1 MMTVQEV
8 SRQTGVSVRTLH
20 YYDQIGLL
28 PPRQVTEAGYR
39 LYDEASLERLQQ
51 VLLYKELQFPLKDI
65 KTILDSPDFDRNR
78 ALEQQIELLRLRK
91 EHLENLILL
100 AQGIYGF
107 GVKHM
112 NFDGFNGK
120 KLDEYSAQAK
130 ALYGKTDAY
139 KEFEEKTKGQS
150 KEQQRADGDG
160 LMAIF
165 SEIGAIKH
173 LSPESAEAQAL
184 IAKLQ
189 AFITDHYY
197 TCTPQD
203 LNLLIFFAFSDKSI
217 TPPYDTVI
225 IISIAVPICLMNR
238 GQYILLELVQ
248 IHCRTGDTHTSFKY
262 FLK

>member
-39 LYDEASLERLQQ
+39 LYDEASLERLQHI
-51 VLLYKELQFPLKDI
+51 LLYKELQFPLKDI

-112 NFDGFNGK
+112 NFDAFDTK
-120 KLDEYSAQAK
+120 KIDEYAAQAK
-130 ALYGKTDAY
+130 ESWGKTDAW
-139 KEFEEKTKGQS
+139 KEYEHKQKGRTREDENQIA
-150 KEQQRADGDG
+150 QG
-160 LMAIF
+160 LMEVLAGFHGLKDRPVEDPIVQ
-165 SEIGAIKH
+165 
-173 LSPESAEAQAL
+173 AQVE
-184 IAKLQ
+184 KLQ
-189 AFITDHYY
+189 AYMTAHYY
-197 TCTPQD
+197 TCTQPILASLGRLYGGGGAMTENID
-203 LNLLIFFAFSDKSI
+203 RYAGEG
-217 TPPYDTVI
+217 TGEYAARA
-225 IISIAVPICLMNR
+225 IAAYC
-238 GQYILLELVQ
+238 GE
-248 IHCRTGDTHTSFKY
+248 
-262 FLK
+262 